1 MRRVVITGLG
11 ALTPLGLSSQ
21 SSWDAVIDS
30 KSGISEI
37 TDDVLR
43 VSDLPVRIGGLV
55 KNADKAEGWPKGS
68 ERRMDRFMQLA
79 IAAAS
84 QAVVDSGIHSLSE
97 DEKQDIS
104 VCVGSGI
111 GGIATVEQ
119 GALTLENEGYRR
131 ISPFFVPASIINLAA
146 GHIALNFGFK
156 GPNICYSTACSS
168 GAHAIGEAYLS
179 IKNGQTQI
187 SVSGGS
193 ESCMCRLGIA
203 GFFAARALSVRNSD
217 PQKASRPWDR
227 GRDGFVMSEGAGF
240 LILEELE
247 HAKKRGAKIYAEI
260 CGYGAT
266 ADAHHITAPD
276 PEGKGAYEAMK
287 LCCESARIN
296 TDEISYINAH
306 GTSTPLGDKVEILA
320 IKRLFNDDAKR
331 IAISSTK
338 SSIGHLLGAAGSVEA
353 IFSIYSIYN
362 SVLPPTLN
370 LDDPDE
376 GFDLDFVPHISREM
390 DVNIAMSNSF
400 GFGGTN
406 ASLLFKK
413 YK

>member
-1 MRRVVITGLG
+1 MRMRRVVITGLG
-11 ALTPLGLSSQ
+11 ALTPLGLSSV
-21 SSWDAVIDS
+21 SSWDAVISS
-30 KSGISEI
+30 KSGIAEI

-55 KNADKAEGWPKGS
+55 HNAEQAEGWPKGS
-68 ERRMDRFMQLA
+68 DRKMDRFMQLA

-84 QAVVDSGIHSLSE
+84 QAVVDAGIHTI
-97 DEKQDIS
+97 DERHGVS
-104 VCVGSGI
+104 VYVGSGI
-111 GGIATVEQ
+111 GGISTVER
-119 GALTLENEGYRR
+119 GALTLENEGHRK

-179 IKNGQTQI
+179 IRNGQSKI
-187 SVSGGS
+187 SVSGGA

-203 GFFAARALSVRNSD
+203 GFAAARALSTRNLE
-217 PQKASRPWDR
+217 PQKASRPWDK

-247 HAKKRGAKIYAEI
+247 HAKSRGAKIYAEI

-266 ADAHHITAPD
+266 ADAYHITAPD
-276 PEGKGAYEAMK
+276 PDGKGAYEAMK
-287 LCCESARIN
+287 LCCDSAHIN
-296 TDEISYINAH
+296 PDEVSYINAH
-306 GTSTPLGDKVEILA
+306 GTSTPLGDKIEVLA
-320 IKRLFNDDAKR
+320 IKKLFNDHAR
-331 IAISSTK
+331 RLAISSTK

-353 IFSIYSIYN
+353 VFSIYAIYHSI
-362 SVLPPTLN
+362 LPPTLN
-370 LDDPDE
+370 LEDPDD
-376 GFDLDFVPHISREM
+376 GFDLDFVPHVSRERE
-390 DVNIAMSNSF
+390 VNVAMSNSF